1 MAQYSHNNTSL
12 RTRFKVTS
20 SVNANLR
27 EATTFFQESLGN
39 GQLFT
44 YCSLLQREASD
55 AYTLAAFLSWKG
67 VRVKKKKSIHYV
79 FRRQIKYAK
88 RQNEENHS
96 PNLNDVLRYGCVS
109 DVLTM
114 VIY

>member
-1 MAQYSHNNTSL
+1 VAQYSHNNTSL

-67 VRVKKKKSIHYV
+67 VRVKKKKHSL
-79 FRRQIKYAK
+79 RLSAPNQICKKAK
-88 RQNEENHS
+88 
-96 PNLNDVLRYGCVS
+96 
-109 DVLTM
+109 
-114 VIY
+114 